1 MLPPPVQAVQ
11 RVNALAA
18 KPPHFKPKAKSVIF
32 LFMVGAPSH
41 IDTFDPKPALEKYDG
56 QLLPPSYGTVVS
68 EFTKG
73 DTPLLKSP
81 WKFQKYGQCGR
92 DVSTLFPHLA
102 QRVDDLCFVRS
113 FYTESTVH
121 APAMYQVNT
130 GRILMGYPSMGSWI
144 TYGLGSESEN
154 LPAYVVMPQPEGTPE
169 GGAPCWGAGFLP
181 AVYQG
186 TVFRSGSSPIINLN
200 PPPGVTPERQR
211 RTLDFLQSMNEMDTL
226 DTDTE
231 MAARISSYELAFRM
245 QSHAPEAVD
254 ISKET
259 DATRK
264 LYGLDQK
271 QSSEFGTRCLL
282 ARRLVERGVRFVQIY
297 SGGGPVSVQW
307 DAHSNLIANH
317 EKMCGMTDVPVA
329 GLLTDLKQ
337 RGLLDETLVIWGA
350 EFGRLPMSQGGNG
363 RDHNPHGY
371 TMWFAGGGVKPGIT
385 VGETDEL
392 GLRAT
397 VQPHHMRDF
406 HATILHLL
414 GLDQNQLWF
423 LHNGRNEKLT
433 DFGGSVIQEML
444 A

>member
-1 MLPPPVQAVQ
+1 MLEPPAGAAE

-18 KPPHFKPKAKSVIF
+18 KAPHFAPKAKSVIF

-41 IDTFDPKPALEKYDG
+41 IDTFDPKPALDKYDG

-92 DVSTLFPHLA
+92 EVSTLFPHLA

-169 GGAPCWGAGFLP
+169 GGTPCWGAGFLP

-186 TVFRSGSSPIINLN
+186 TVFRPGPKPIVNLQ
-200 PPPGVTPERQR
+200 PPAGITPERQR

-226 DTDTE
+226 DSDTE

-254 ISKET
+254 ISKESP
-259 DATRK
+259 ATRK
-264 LYGLDQK
+264 LFGLDEK
-271 QSSEFGTRCLL
+271 HTSEFGTRCLL

-297 SGGGPVSVQW
+297 SGGGPVSMQW
-307 DAHSNLIANH
+307 DAHSNLVENH
-317 EKMCGMTDVPVA
+317 EKMCSMTDLPIA
-329 GLLTDLKQ
+329 GLLQDLKQ
-337 RGLLDETLVIWGA
+337 RGLLDSTLVIWGA

-363 RDHNPHGY
+363 RDHNPHGF
-371 TMWFAGGGVKPGIT
+371 TMWFAGGGVKPGSM
-385 VGETDEL
+385 VGETDEM
-392 GLRAT
+392 GLRA
-397 VQPHHMRDF
+397 VGNRLHMRDF

-414 GLDQNQLWF
+414 GLDQNRLWF

-433 DFGGSVIQEML
+433 DFGGNVIQEML